1 VLNQNALIE
10 YPYRYGV
17 HEFQGTHA
25 FTKEV
30 KVSTTVTRTIEVNAS
45 TSRSGSVPFA

>member
-1 VLNQNALIE
+1 
-10 YPYRYGV
+10 V
-17 HEFQGTHA
+17 HEFQGTL
-25 FTKEV
+25 TKEV